1 MPPVSVGRMKRE
13 VRIPAALKLA
23 ARVMKIDEATLAE
36 YLLECVTGAQA
47 YQIAKAIK
55 VGGWK

>member
-1 MPPVSVGRMKRE
+1 MKRE